1 LEHELHPALTASGRF
16 QVKDC
21 LGSGGFGVVFDV
33 FDAEAQARVALKWLR
48 NSDAS
53 TIARF
58 KREFRSL
65 ADLSHPNLVRFREL
79 ITVAGEWF
87 FTMDLVVGV
96 ELLRHVR
103 PASPVE
109 PESFSRAHTS
119 MVDSEK
125 AAEANAVNGSSIA
138 NGASTG
144 STGSDNSSTLGSTV
158 ALSRQ
163 PSIRPGALPTS
174 SGMAGDDTKLEG
186 RPLCGADLRRLRST
200 LEQLGAGL
208 DAIHAAGMLHRDVKP
223 SNVLV
228 SREGRVV
235 LLDFGLVTS
244 VGDDGIALTNTGK
257 IVGTPAYMSPEQA
270 MGMPLTPSSDWYAV
284 GVILYQALTGQLPFD
299 GEAQGLLVRKQL
311 ADAVNPQEHVRG
323 VPKALA
329 ELCLDLLSRDPKR
342 RPMGAEFLERLRS
355 ALPNVRVAGDA
366 SVAPNGTKSSGS
378 FGKLPS
384 LSPATFVGRE
394 THVWALD
401 EALDEAEHGKT
412 VIALVHGSSGMG
424 KTSLVRQFLD
434 NVRETRPEVVLLEGR
449 CYERES
455 VPYKA
460 LDSLIDSLARYLQRL
475 PEMEAAKLLPRDM
488 EALARVFPVFLQV
501 EAAGTKRSK
510 TRTDIAQERRRAFDA
525 LRELLARVAD
535 RAPLVLFIDDL
546 QWGDGDS
553 EPLLTALLRP
563 PDPPALLLAAAYRT
577 EDAPAAPLVR
587 TLRKL
592 ASAGA
597 PLEAC
602 EIPVGELSPED
613 ASQLAATLLGGRG
626 GVELAGTL
634 ARESHG
640 SPLFLRQLA
649 AMDPG
654 DETSPKIELAKALR
668 RQIAAL
674 SDDARSLLETLAV
687 SGRPILLSAAARAAG
702 IEKDPQGVLSTLR
715 AATLV
720 RTRGIEARDEV
731 EIYHERIREIVVSNL
746 SEETLRS
753 RHSKLARVLS
763 ATGDA
768 DAEALASHY
777 FAGGEKELAAEY
789 AEKAGERATEAL
801 AFARAAQM
809 YEMALG
815 LGSTLNRG
823 SDGLKVKLAEALV
836 SAGRGKE
843 AAERFLQAARGATP
857 SAALELRRRAAEQL
871 LFSGH
876 IAEGTKVVEQILAA
890 MNMKQAQSTLGAVIS
905 FLWWR
910 FLLFVRGHRFRERSA
925 EQISSDRLVRID
937 TCFSLGVGLAMV
949 DPLRGQEFQ
958 TRYLLLALQA
968 GEPVRIARGLALE
981 AAYRSAGGARNAPVV
996 ARLLA
1001 RAMAIAEQTKN
1012 AHAIAFTQ
1020 LMTGVSRVLIG
1031 DFRKAVELCD
1041 AAVVE
1046 LREKCTAVAWELDN
1060 AAYFTGFSLVTTGR
1074 LKELG
1079 ERLPA
1084 FLEDAKSR
1092 GDLYGE
1098 VLLRMQCAYF
1108 VNLARGDV
1116 DRARADLATF
1126 GEDWAAGQFRLQHA
1140 WQMINRVDIA
1150 MYEGNAKR
1158 AWKPIA
1164 EVWARLEKSMFL
1176 RTESMRMR
1184 SHYAR
1189 ARAALL
1195 VAYAAKDVPRM
1206 NELLEIA
1213 KADARII
1220 SKLRWPVAQGFAA
1233 LVDASVLGVSG
1244 DKKGAEQ
1251 RLREAIAELEMKD
1264 SKLQV
1269 ECARFALGELI
1280 GGTEGDKLVARAWK
1294 ELGDA
1299 GVADAEKFSRVYVLC
1314 LPSAAVRSPSSA
1326 SSSAS

>member
-1 LEHELHPALTASGRF
+1 M
-16 QVKDC
+16 KDC

-103 PASPVE
+103 PASPLE
-109 PESFSRAHTS
+109 PESFSRANTS
-119 MVDSEK
+119 MVDSEHP
-125 AAEANAVNGSSIA
+125 AGVNGT
-138 NGASTG
+138 NGVSGASAIGTSTG
-144 STGSDNSSTLGSTV
+144 STGSDNSSSLGSTV

-163 PSIRPGALPTS
+163 PSIRPGALPS

-186 RPLCGADLRRLRST
+186 RPLCGADLRRLRLT
-200 LEQLGAGL
+200 LEQLGGGL

-244 VGDDGIALTNTGK
+244 VGDDGVALTNTGK

-299 GEAQGLLVRKQL
+299 GEAQGVLVRKQL
-311 ADAVNPQEHVRG
+311 ADAINPQEHVRG

-342 RPMGAEFLERLRS
+342 RPMGAEFLERLRA
-355 ALPNVRVAGDA
+355 ALPNVRAAGDA
-366 SVAPNGTKSSGS
+366 SVVPKPAKMPGS
-378 FGKLPS
+378 LGSLP
-384 LSPATFVGRE
+384 PAMFVGRE

-424 KTSLVRQFLD
+424 KTSVVRQFLD
-434 NVRETRPEVVLLEGR
+434 SVRETRPEVVLLEGR

-510 TRTDIAQERRRAFDA
+510 TRTDIVQERRRAFDA

-563 PDPPALLLAAAYRT
+563 PDPPALLLVAAYRT

-602 EIPVGELSPED
+602 EIPIGELSPED
-613 ASQLAATLLGGRG
+613 ASQLASTLLGGRG
-626 GVELAGTL
+626 GLELAGTL

-654 DETSPKIELAKALR
+654 DDTSPKIELAKALR
-668 RQIAAL
+668 RQIAVL

-687 SGRPILLSAAARAAG
+687 SGRPLLLSAAARAAG

-720 RTRGIEARDEV
+720 RTRGIEARDEI
-731 EIYHERIREIVVSNL
+731 EIYHERIRDIVVSNL

-777 FAGGEKELAAEY
+777 YAGGEKELAAEY

-876 IAEGTKVVEQILAA
+876 IAEGTKVIEQILAA
-890 MNMKQAQSTLGAVIS
+890 MNMRKAQTTLGAVIS
-905 FLWWR
+905 FMWWR

-981 AAYRSAGGARNAPVV
+981 AAYRSAGGIRNAPVV

-1001 RAMAIAEQTKN
+1001 RAMALAEQTKN

-1126 GEDWAAGQFRLQHA
+1126 GDDWSAGQFRLQHA
-1140 WQMINRVDIA
+1140 WQMNNRVDIA

-1164 EVWARLEKSMFL
+1164 EVWAKLEKSMFL

-1184 SHYAR
+1184 AHYAR

-1213 KADARII
+1213 KSDARVLA
-1220 SKLRWPVAQGFAA
+1220 KLRWPVAQGFAA
-1233 LVDASVLGVSG
+1233 LLEASVLGIGG
-1244 DKKGAEQ
+1244 DRKGAER

-1269 ECARFALGELI
+1269 ECARFALGELL

-1294 ELGDA
+1294 ELGEA
-1299 GVADAEKFSRVYVLC
+1299 GVADVEKFSRVYVLC
-1314 LPSAAVRSPSSA
+1314 RPSAAVRA
-1326 SSSAS
+1326 SSS